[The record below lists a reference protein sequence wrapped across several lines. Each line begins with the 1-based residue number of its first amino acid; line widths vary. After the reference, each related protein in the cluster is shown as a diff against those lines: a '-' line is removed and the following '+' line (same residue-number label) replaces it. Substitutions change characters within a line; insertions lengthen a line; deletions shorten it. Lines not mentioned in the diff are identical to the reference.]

1 MANAALEIV
10 KLDAGYGSA
19 QVLFDVSFA
28 IESGAVM
35 ALLGR
40 NGMGKS
46 TLIKSIVGLAS
57 VRAGS
62 IRVEGKDV
70 AGWPSYRVARS
81 GVGLV
86 PEGRQIFT
94 DLTVAE
100 NLVATAR
107 PAPGNDGWSLDAVY
121 TLFPRLA
128 ERRGNYGNQLSGG
141 EQQMLA
147 IGRALMTQPRILI
160 LDEATEGLAPLVRA
174 EIWKTLA
181 TLKARR
187 LSVLVVD
194 RDVRALAQLADR
206 FIILEKGRVVE
217 SGAAVEL
224 ISNRVLIERYVGV

>member
-62 IRVEGKDV
+62 IQVEGKDV
-70 AGWPSYRVARS
+70 AGWPSYRVARA

-107 PAPGNDGWSLDAVY
+107 PALAQAGWTLDAVY

-224 ISNRVLIERYVGV
+224 VSNRSLIERYVGV

>member
-62 IRVEGKDV
+62 IQVEGKDV
-70 AGWPSYRVARS
+70 AGWPSYRVARA

-107 PAPGNDGWSLDAVY
+107 PALAQEKPCRLDARSAQRPQ
-121 TLFPRLA
+121 LFPAGGLA
-128 ERRGNYGNQLSGG
+128 AGHPQYREVQRRGH
-141 EQQMLA
+141 
-147 IGRALMTQPRILI
+147 
-160 LDEATEGLAPLVRA
+160 
-174 EIWKTLA
+174 
-181 TLKARR
+181 
-187 LSVLVVD
+187 
-194 RDVRALAQLADR
+194 
-206 FIILEKGRVVE
+206 
-217 SGAAVEL
+217 
-224 ISNRVLIERYVGV
+224 